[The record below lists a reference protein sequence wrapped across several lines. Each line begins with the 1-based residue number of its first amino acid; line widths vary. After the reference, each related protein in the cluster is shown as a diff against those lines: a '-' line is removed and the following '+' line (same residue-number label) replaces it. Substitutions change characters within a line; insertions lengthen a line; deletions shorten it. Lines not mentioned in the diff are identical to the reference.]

1 VVVRDNLQ
9 NNNNIVNNQNDGN
22 LPRDFNRNL
31 PNPFQYLG
39 ISLGIQNVRSMNIST
54 KNDLTTQKILA
65 ICNIK
70 TDIIFLSDL
79 RLNSNKQISAVHDLE
94 KKFFFNGYKLHHNSR
109 ASIRGVGIL
118 IRKEMDEKL
127 RIIEKIDSEDGNFLL
142 LRVMYRE
149 LEFIL
154 CSVYGPNR
162 DCEIIF
168 YNELKT
174 VLQNFNCPI
183 VCGGDWNA
191 TYDNSPAE
199 HNLDVVNMRNIPSNR
214 RTEKILELCT
224 VLNLIEPFR
233 LLHPNH
239 KEYTFIPTSANE
251 INRSRLDYFLISKSI
266 FGTGTSVKIPNS
278 LSTTLFDH
286 KHVQLF
292 INKPRASRKNIVK
305 DCILKNV
312 DLPSYV
318 KASVIECYLQHY
330 EPDDNLENLPDRE
343 EVRNHLTV
351 IGRIMTLLKDI
362 SNLEIKQAVEGH
374 TERDDLLIE
383 GKRGEINLLFDDLPE
398 LAFFENLPNNH
409 NPGVFFQTL
418 ANCIRNNV
426 LSHQAT
432 IYKLRKENKSRLNK
446 RILELKKNFDNNN
459 MEILRTERIL
469 SSVIEQELR
478 DKSTDSIDAI
488 KSDEGNDFATE
499 EDRGAYIHD
508 YFKNIYKQPNNR
520 SKNVTIDD
528 ISNFLGPIQEN
539 EVVRNAILTNAE
551 RDEMESDISM
561 EELTKSINDSNQSS
575 SPGAD
580 GISNRFIKHFWEFF
594 KVPMLKLTRFC
605 IESNTM
611 PQYFLSANIKLIP
624 KKGDLSKIK
633 NWRPISLLNCFYKI
647 ISRVITAR
655 LRKFMDK
662 MTPTCQ
668 KGYSSTRYCQEVLI
682 QVMEG
687 IEKCKVNGVKGA
699 IISLDIKKAFD
710 SLSHSYL
717 QSVYKFYNFGPKL
730 TKWIT
735 LLSTK
740 RKACIILQGDKTTEF
755 FDLERGNA
763 QGDTISPYLFNLGY
777 QLLLFKLDLS
787 FQIEGTQQEVAS
799 RVAPGAAE
807 GGQEPLAIPVQAPE
821 VGNPDPK
828 VSAMADDC
836 TLLVKL
842 EYGNLQRIIQILQS
856 FEIISGL
863 GCNLEKTSLMPV
875 GILEPISNDIL
886 SLGLEMSSEILLLGA
901 KIKNTGICFEQN
913 ARLILE
919 KVRKQ
924 INFWRRFGLS
934 LPGRIGV
941 SKTFLYSQINYLG
954 CFMPMEQNILNE
966 IAKEI
971 EKYVRGNL
979 KIGRQKIYD
988 TLENGGLGLFDLNIF
1003 LSAQCCAWVRRSINE
1018 DELWKRELKY
1028 YSNGS
1033 VFCLRKKNFDK
1044 RKNPILYNIASC
1056 FEKFIFEHFSSEDG
1070 TLKTKEVFER
1080 ETDLILTDAKYN
1092 VLIGLVRTAVH
1103 NFGRGG
1109 VICPSMYL

>member
-1 VVVRDNLQ
+1 
-9 NNNNIVNNQNDGN
+9 
-22 LPRDFNRNL
+22 
-31 PNPFQYLG
+31 
-39 ISLGIQNVRSMNIST
+39 
-54 KNDLTTQKILA
+54 
-65 ICNIK
+65 
-70 TDIIFLSDL
+70 
-79 RLNSNKQISAVHDLE
+79 
-94 KKFFFNGYKLHHNSR
+94 
-109 ASIRGVGIL
+109 
-118 IRKEMDEKL
+118 
-127 RIIEKIDSEDGNFLL
+127 
-142 LRVMYRE
+142 
-149 LEFIL
+149 
-154 CSVYGPNR
+154 
-162 DCEIIF
+162 
-168 YNELKT
+168 
-174 VLQNFNCPI
+174 
-183 VCGGDWNA
+183 
-191 TYDNSPAE
+191 
-199 HNLDVVNMRNIPSNR
+199 
-214 RTEKILELCT
+214 
-224 VLNLIEPFR
+224 
-233 LLHPNH
+233 
-239 KEYTFIPTSANE
+239 
-251 INRSRLDYFLISKSI
+251 
-266 FGTGTSVKIPNS
+266 
-278 LSTTLFDH
+278 
-286 KHVQLF
+286 
-292 INKPRASRKNIVK
+292 
-305 DCILKNV
+305 
-312 DLPSYV
+312 
-318 KASVIECYLQHY
+318 
-330 EPDDNLENLPDRE
+330 
-343 EVRNHLTV
+343 
-351 IGRIMTLLKDI
+351 
-362 SNLEIKQAVEGH
+362 
-374 TERDDLLIE
+374 
-383 GKRGEINLLFDDLPE
+383 
-398 LAFFENLPNNH
+398 
-409 NPGVFFQTL
+409 
-418 ANCIRNNV
+418 
-426 LSHQAT
+426 
-432 IYKLRKENKSRLNK
+432 
-446 RILELKKNFDNNN
+446 
-459 MEILRTERIL
+459 
-469 SSVIEQELR
+469 
-478 DKSTDSIDAI
+478 
-488 KSDEGNDFATE
+488 
-499 EDRGAYIHD
+499 
-508 YFKNIYKQPNNR
+508 
-520 SKNVTIDD
+520 
-528 ISNFLGPIQEN
+528 
-539 EVVRNAILTNAE
+539 
-551 RDEMESDISM
+551 
-561 EELTKSINDSNQSS
+561 
-575 SPGAD
+575 
-580 GISNRFIKHFWEFF
+580 
-594 KVPMLKLTRFC
+594 
-605 IESNTM
+605 
-611 PQYFLSANIKLIP
+611 
-624 KKGDLSKIK
+624 
-633 NWRPISLLNCFYKI
+633 
-647 ISRVITAR
+647 
-655 LRKFMDK
+655 MDK

-682 QVMEG
+682 QVIEG

-1056 FEKFIFEHFSSEDG
+1056 FEKFIFKFTTLNLNYRKSFIFENPCFKFDNNHENYLRCEFFGEEFFLQNKRAIYALTIEHFSSEDG